1 MKQKSK
7 RVIPG
12 FGISMGV
19 TLTILSI
26 VVLIPLASLVVYTAQ
41 LSPSEIIETLTRPR
55 VLASFRVSLLTAF
68 IASAINAVMGVIL
81 AWVLVRYKFPLKRI
95 LDGMIE
101 LPFALPTAVAGIAL
115 TSLTADTGLIGKF
128 FARFGIHI
136 AYTRIGITV
145 ALVFIGI
152 PFVVRTVQP
161 VLEKLD
167 PSGVLGASRTKIFWS
182 VVFPE
187 IRPAVITGF
196 GLAFGRCLGE
206 YGSVVFIA
214 GNQPFQTEITP
225 LIIMS
230 ELQEYDYASATAIA
244 LVMLIVAF
252 LILFLSNWVQARSSK
267 KLKGGS

>member
-95 LDGMIE
+95 LDGMSCLLHYQPP
-101 LPFALPTAVAGIAL
+101 LPAL
-115 TSLTADTGLIGKF
+115 
-128 FARFGIHI
+128 H
-136 AYTRIGITV
+136 
-145 ALVFIGI
+145 
-152 PFVVRTVQP
+152 
-161 VLEKLD
+161 
-167 PSGVLGASRTKIFWS
+167 
-182 VVFPE
+182 
-187 IRPAVITGF
+187 
-196 GLAFGRCLGE
+196 
-206 YGSVVFIA
+206 
-214 GNQPFQTEITP
+214 
-225 LIIMS
+225 
-230 ELQEYDYASATAIA
+230 
-244 LVMLIVAF
+244 
-252 LILFLSNWVQARSSK
+252 
-267 KLKGGS
+267 